1 MMDINERCIIQEIKT
16 IANLEHRYNPYN
28 SSWGACIGI
37 LQTAIGRR
45 KTMNN
50 QEYIDTFDEV
60 RDGYKKL
67 HTMGLDKV
75 KILYV
80 EGVGKREVA
89 TILSCEDFND
99 ITTKGSVVVTEKHGT
114 YLKVTDQHW
123 VTVNRFESE
132 SIRHD
137 ADVLLVL
144 ILEQDRVNVLIDP
157 GHEA

>member
-1 MMDINERCIIQEIKT
+1 
-16 IANLEHRYNPYN
+16 
-28 SSWGACIGI
+28 
-37 LQTAIGRR
+37 
-45 KTMNN
+45 MNN
-50 QEYIDTFDEV
+50 REYIDTFDEV

-67 HTMGLDKV
+67 HTIGLDKV

-89 TILSCEDFND
+89 TILSCKDFND
-99 ITTKGSVVVTEKHGT
+99 ITTKGSVVVTEKHGA

-132 SIRHD
+132 GIRHD
-137 ADVLLVL
+137 ADVLLAL
-144 ILEQDRVNVLIDP
+144 ILEQDHVNVLIEP

>member
-1 MMDINERCIIQEIKT
+1 
-16 IANLEHRYNPYN
+16 
-28 SSWGACIGI
+28 
-37 LQTAIGRR
+37 
-45 KTMNN
+45 MNN
-50 QEYIDTFDEV
+50 QEYLDTFDEV
-60 RDGYKKL
+60 RDAYKKL

-89 TILSCEDFND
+89 TIMSCEDFNT
-99 ITTKGSVVVTEKHGT
+99 ITDNGSVVLTEKHGA

-132 SIRHD
+132 GIRHD
-137 ADVLLVL
+137 ADVLRAL
-144 ILEQDRVNVLIDP
+144 ILEQDHINVLIEP

>member
-1 MMDINERCIIQEIKT
+1 
-16 IANLEHRYNPYN
+16 
-28 SSWGACIGI
+28 
-37 LQTAIGRR
+37 
-45 KTMNN
+45 MNN

-60 RDGYKKL
+60 RTGYKKL

-75 KILYV
+75 EILYV

-99 ITTKGSVVVTEKHGT
+99 LTPKGSVVVTKKHGT
-114 YLKVTDQHW
+114 FLKVTDQHW
-123 VTVNRFESE
+123 VTVNRFEAE

-137 ADVLLVL
+137 ADVLLAL
-144 ILEQDRVNVLIDP
+144 ILEQDCVNVLIEP